1 MVQRDTCVEKSTP
14 TAEQIEV
21 RVAKA
26 KARWQTPLDEST
38 IPQFPRETN
47 RLHTSTS
54 DIARQHH
61 LDQDEACKA
70 PASPQSHKRLPSK
83 SLQLPMSPSVYS
95 RNTDGV
101 SLHLNDSVMS
111 LENPHEHALT
121 TQEGSALILTSQS
134 VRSYVIGTPSPNR
147 PSSTQSSRD
156 WKAWLSHEVSSF
168 EATGQEDLKFYD
180 KPEELPRKVK
190 DVTFQSIHAQPTE
203 SEDTTVVVRE
213 SSDKPT
219 PRACPRNPSTPPL
232 EQQLNKTSDS
242 MDQVDC
248 RDQMKEIMNT
258 AEGTKKDRPTSKS
271 PPPGRTMPSHQIPS
285 GQQRTIPVDSA
296 SHSHKDRSTSTLSS
310 TTSLSQPLP
319 GTPTSARMNDRFPF
333 LDTGKRSSSSRN
345 SSGSYQ
351 SKSPR
356 DSWGSPLK
364 SAKST
369 PGLESSYRNSY
380 GSNTDK
386 ARSSPLRPAH
396 ASQNSK
402 ENMTPP
408 STSKHQ
414 RPNASPLQPMS
425 RPKSAHPL
433 TPTDPDRRA
442 ANAADHAT
450 RTNEISSAKRVSY
463 PAETIVARPNIRV
476 TVRPLSPEKSARRP
490 RSAFELRNTPPPRPA
505 SELRRSAAPV
515 LISSPLS
522 DQHVGSD
529 LGAETSVRPSNN
541 VGQRSGSVTP
551 GQKMAERFLKERK
564 SVAVLER
571 GIRKGTGKIVREDTP
586 AFL

>member
-1 MVQRDTCVEKSTP
+1 MVQRDACVEMSTP

-26 KARWQTPLDEST
+26 KARWQTPLDESA
-38 IPQFPRETN
+38 IPQFPRETS
-47 RLHTSTS
+47 RLHISTS
-54 DIARQHH
+54 DLACQHH
-61 LDQDEACKA
+61 WDQDVASTA

-83 SLQLPMSPSVYS
+83 SLQMPMSPSVYS

-101 SLHLNDSVMS
+101 SLQLNDSVMS
-111 LENPHEHALT
+111 LENTHEHTTT

-134 VRSYVIGTPSPNR
+134 VRSYVIGSPSPNR

-168 EATGQEDLKFYD
+168 ETAGQEDLKFYD
-180 KPEELPRKVK
+180 KPEALPRQVK
-190 DVTFQSIHAQPTE
+190 NCAFQSIRPE
-203 SEDTTVVVRE
+203 PFGSEDTTVIVRG
-213 SSDKPT
+213 SLDKST
-219 PRACPRNPSTPPL
+219 PRAHPRNPSTPPL
-232 EQQLNKTSDS
+232 EQQLNRISEARDQGEKIISSIVEDTKEHQLTPKTSS
-242 MDQVDC
+242 
-248 RDQMKEIMNT
+248 R
-258 AEGTKKDRPTSKS
+258 S
-271 PPPGRTMPSHQIPS
+271 RTRPSHQNSP
-285 GQQRTIPVDSA
+285 GQKRSILVNSA
-296 SHSHKDRSTSTLSS
+296 SHSRKDRSTSTLSS

-319 GTPTSARMNDRFPF
+319 GTPNSARMNDRFPF

-356 DSWGSPLK
+356 DSWGLPLK

-369 PGLESSYRNSY
+369 PGLESSYRNSS
-380 GSNTDK
+380 GSTTDK
-386 ARSSPLRPAH
+386 ARSSTLHPAH

-408 STSKHQ
+408 SMSK
-414 RPNASPLQPMS
+414 RPNSSPLRPMS

-433 TPTDPDRRA
+433 SPTDPDRRA
-442 ANAADHAT
+442 ANTADQVT
-450 RTNEISSAKRVSY
+450 KSNETSSAKRVSY
-463 PAETIVARPNIRV
+463 PAETVVARPNIRV
-476 TVRPLSPEKSARRP
+476 TVRPLSSEKYARRP
-490 RSAFELRNTPPPRPA
+490 RSAFDLRNTPPPRPA

-515 LISSPLS
+515 MISSPLS
-522 DQHVGSD
+522 DQHVGFD
-529 LGAETSVRPSNN
+529 AGAEKPVRTTNTL
-541 VGQRSGSVTP
+541 GQRSGSVTP

-571 GIRKGTGKIVREDTP
+571 GVRRGTGKIVREDTP